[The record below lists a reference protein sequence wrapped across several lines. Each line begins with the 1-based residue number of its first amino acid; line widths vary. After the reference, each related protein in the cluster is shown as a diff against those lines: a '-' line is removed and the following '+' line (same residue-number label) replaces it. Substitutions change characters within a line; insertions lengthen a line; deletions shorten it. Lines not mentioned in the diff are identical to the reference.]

1 FHVTGVQTC
10 ALPIYSLKSIQ
21 TEKLLITSYLKKC
34 QRKKIWQLPISSIQ
48 MTLRV
53 FWNGCRARDIPEN
66 AREPGDFPGL
76 RLTCKAGRKKL
87 NGGICMK
94 EINIVEIVELN
105 EYGIRVEEQDH
116 PLPLHYFDDNGGS
129 PDGNYDENNIAG
141 TWVVLDGKH
150 EIGTYAY
157 RSIDHCTLVK
167 EKDFR
172 NYLMNILKK
181 SCIEMR
187 PSKGIKKRIRRAR
200 LSVGKSGGKRG
211 GSSTFRATLPTSWI
225 REMGLSEKARNL
237 KLEFDGEQII
247 IKNNEEER
255 KMLEKLLKKAMEE
268 VGKEMDRTGF
278 INDTDDI
285 PEKLLD
291 YIEAL
296 AIDLVTNELVSDPD
310 NIELYYEKEE
320 DIGRAHV

>member
-1 FHVTGVQTC
+1 
-10 ALPIYSLKSIQ
+10 
-21 TEKLLITSYLKKC
+21 
-34 QRKKIWQLPISSIQ
+34 
-48 MTLRV
+48 
-53 FWNGCRARDIPEN
+53 
-66 AREPGDFPGL
+66 
-76 RLTCKAGRKKL
+76 
-87 NGGICMK
+87 MK

-105 EYGIRVEEQDH
+105 EYGVRVEEQDL
-116 PLPLHYFDDNGGS
+116 PLPLATRYFDDNGGS

-181 SCIEMR
+181 GYVEMR
-187 PSKGIKKRIRRAR
+187 PSKGVKKRIRRAR

-225 REMGLSEKARNL
+225 REMGLGEKARNL

-247 IKNNEEER
+247 IKSNEEER

-320 DIGRAHV
+320 DIEYLADELIDMIEEQIMLENYS

>member
-1 FHVTGVQTC
+1 M
-10 ALPIYSLKSIQ
+10 K
-21 TEKLLITSYLKKC
+21 
-34 QRKKIWQLPISSIQ
+34 
-48 MTLRV
+48 
-53 FWNGCRARDIPEN
+53 
-66 AREPGDFPGL
+66 
-76 RLTCKAGRKKL
+76 
-87 NGGICMK
+87 K
-94 EINIVEIVELN
+94 EITILDIVELN
-105 EYGIRVEEQDH
+105 RNGIRIEEEDL
-116 PLPLHYFDDNGGS
+116 PLPLPTLYFDDNGGS
-129 PDGNYDENNIAG
+129 PDGNYDEDNIAG

-167 EKDFR
+167 EKDFIK
-172 NYLMNILKK
+172 YMIGILKK

-187 PSKGIKKRIRRAR
+187 PSKGVKKRIRRAK
-200 LSVGKSGGKRG
+200 LSVNASGGKRG

-225 REMGLSEKARNL
+225 REMGLGEKARNL

-255 KMLEKLLKKAMEE
+255 KMLEKLLKKALEE
-268 VGKEMDRTGF
+268 VGKEMNRAGYID
-278 INDTDDI
+278 NTDDI

-296 AIDLVTNELVSDPD
+296 AIDLVTNELVPDPD

-320 DIGRAHV
+320 EIEYLADELIDMIEEQIMLENYS